1 MEFTLVTTET
11 NRMCLSL
18 KSQNKNEAMLLKCLQ
33 GAKLEVWVRDD
44 QNSELQAE
52 AYLEKT
58 TSPTTLT
65 TNQQLVSVLAAIAR

>member
-52 AYLEKT
+52 AYLEQT
-58 TSPTTLT
+58 TYPTT
-65 TNQQLVSVLAAIAR
+65 